1 MDHSEAVQQM
11 AAERYLLDE
20 LSPEL
25 RDAFE
30 EHMFDCPEC
39 AFDLRAEASFLS
51 EVKAQLPE
59 LTGVPAKHASPAPDW
74 KAANKFNWFFWR
86 QPAFAI
92 PAFAALLAV
101 VGYQNVATIPGMRAK
116 MDEPRLLP
124 WTSLHVGTRGA
135 APTKLE
141 ADRAQGAA
149 LLLDLPQNPAYTSYS
164 FSLYDAQN
172 KRLWSQTV
180 TPSNANN
187 EGGTSL
193 SLLIPGSG
201 MGEGTDTLVITG
213 VTPEGGRAEIDRRV
227 LEIHFDD

>member
-25 RDAFE
+25 RDVFE

-39 AFDLRAEASFLS
+39 AFDLRAEDSFLR
-51 EVKAQLPE
+51 EMKAQLPE
-59 LTGVPAKHASPAPDW
+59 LMSPPAKHASPAPDR
-74 KAANKFNWFFWR
+74 KAARKFNWFLWR

-101 VGYQNVATIPGMRAK
+101 VAYQNVATIPGMRAK
-116 MDEPRLLP
+116 MAEPRLLP
-124 WTSLHVGTRGA
+124 WTSLHVGTRGS
-135 APTKLE
+135 APTKLQ

-149 LLLDLPQNPAYTSYS
+149 LLIDLPQNPAYTSYL

-172 KRLWSQTV
+172 KRFWSQAV
-180 TPSNANN
+180 TPSKANN
-187 EGGTSL
+187 EAGTSL

-201 MGEGTDTLVITG
+201 MREGTDTLVITG